1 MPLFHEKKLMDLGK
15 ILFWLLKV
23 FIQLILLINVM
34 NVLLGLYY
42 LKNKNF
48 RNVMIENYENLKI
61 QIFDFLDNEKLSK
74 IMKKFLNLFHM

>member
-1 MPLFHEKKLMDLGK
+1 MDLGK

-48 RNVMIENYENLKI
+48 INVMIGNYENLKM
-61 QIFDFLDNEKLSK
+61 QIFNFLDNAKLSK
-74 IMKKFLNLFHM
+74 IMKQFLNLFHM

>member
-1 MPLFHEKKLMDLGK
+1 MDLGK
-15 ILFWLLKV
+15 KIILALEGGF
-23 FIQLILLINVM
+23 QLILLTNLV

-48 RNVMIENYENLKI
+48 RNVMIGNYENLKMK
-61 QIFDFLDNEKLSK
+61 IFYFLDNEKLSK